1 MGAPIVSLILCRGR
15 DDPNTQKWRPH
26 PRVTCA
32 DGFSMS
38 IQAGEYLYSTPRMN
52 LLSGNYAAV
61 EVGFPSAREEALMP
75 FAEDADT
82 PTRTVYRYVPVEI
95 VEAIIAAHGG
105 LSKAKGETE

>member
-1 MGAPIVSLILCRGR
+1 MNAPTVTFILCRKEG
-15 DDPNTQKWRPH
+15 DPDTQKWRPH

-38 IQAGEYLYSTPRMN
+38 IQAGEYLYSTPRLN
-52 LLSGNYAAV
+52 LLSGDYTAV

-82 PTRTVYRYVPVEI
+82 PTSTVYGYVPVEI
-95 VEAIIAAHGG
+95 VEAVIAAHGG
-105 LSKAKGETE
+105 LAGAAP

>member
-15 DDPNTQKWRPH
+15 DDPDTQKWRPH
-26 PRVTCA
+26 PRVICA

-38 IQAGEYLYSTPRMN
+38 VQAGEHLYCRPRIN
-52 LLSGNYAAV
+52 LLNGNYTAV

-82 PTRTVYRYVPVEI
+82 PTSTVYGYVPVEI
-95 VEAIIAAHGG
+95 VEAVIAAHGG
-105 LSKAKGETE
+105 LAGAAP